1 MPPRPRSR
9 PLATRGKQ
17 PRQSSGPATA
27 VGSAGI
33 FRRGEA
39 FLPHAAG
46 QGKSLQHP
54 FEEET
59 HAVGPRVAVIFVEGL
74 HDPCRFAGA
83 GIFAKGAEAFLP
95 HAAGCGTALVLAR
108 FAVRARARATLARNA
123 ASVGFIEAVAVV
135 GFIEALAVDR
145 EGVGGPRRR
154 VDALVPGLL

>member
-1 MPPRPRSR
+1 
-9 PLATRGKQ
+9 
-17 PRQSSGPATA
+17 
-27 VGSAGI
+27 
-33 FRRGEA
+33 
-39 FLPHAAG
+39 LPHAAG
-46 QGKSLQHP
+46 QGRSLQHPFPP

-59 HAVGPRVAVIFVEGL
+59 HAVGRRVAVIFVEGL

-95 HAAGCGTALVLAR
+95 HAHAAGCGTALVLAR
-108 FAVRARARATLARNA
+108 FAVRAKARATLARNA